1 NVEIAVK
8 GRNRYSDGRNRRS
21 SGQCRFRSLGGWSA
35 FRIYDAGVSEALSR
49 HCSSIPTTLGRIGR
63 DDALLL
69 LIHAYQNAQPDL
81 FGKLGYPRP
90 VPTPGVDR
98 FAKLFP

>member
-1 NVEIAVK
+1 
-8 GRNRYSDGRNRRS
+8 
-21 SGQCRFRSLGGWSA
+21 
-35 FRIYDAGVSEALSR
+35 
-49 HCSSIPTTLGRIGR
+49 
-63 DDALLL
+63 LLL

-90 VPTPGVDR
+90 IPTPGFDR